1 MTNFISASFNS
12 SSKLITAG
20 SSLLSPLAAIP
31 DTAFYI
37 AGSLNKQISLFK
49 VSANFTNWVVSIKDS
64 IGLSPNPLLK
74 TLDSFN
80 TSVSSLIHFG
90 CAENLGSSFNDLGF
104 IQLEETLG
112 LVPSSGKTYYIYVST
127 KGRCIY
133 TKTNA
138 THGRFLIHKESDAIF
153 TGTI

>member
-1 MTNFISASFNS
+1 
-12 SSKLITAG
+12 
-20 SSLLSPLAAIP
+20 
-31 DTAFYI
+31 
-37 AGSLNKQISLFK
+37 LNKQISLFK

-74 TLDSFN
+74 SLDTFN
-80 TSVSSLIHFG
+80 SSASSLIHFG
-90 CAENLGSSFNDLGF
+90 CAENLGSSYNDLGF
-104 IQLEETLG
+104 IQLDETLG

-127 KGRCIY
+127 KGRCID

-138 THGRFLIHKESDAIF
+138 THGRFLIHKDSDAIF